1 MVADT
6 TAAPSTAEPVPALV
20 PDPVPDP
27 VPVPEPTVGGR
38 PKRGSAAWVAMY
50 HSVSDCPDD
59 PYNVTVTPARL
70 ERQLAWM
77 AARGLRGV
85 SVRELLAAR
94 ARGTE
99 RGLVGL
105 TFDDG
110 YTDFVTAALPRLRRR
125 GFTATV
131 FVLPGL
137 LGGENTWEPIGPRK
151 PLLDV
156 AGIRCAVA
164 AGMEVASHGLTHV
177 DLTKATDDVLRSEV
191 DDSRHRLA
199 AVIGDDVEGFCYPYG
214 YLDERAA
221 EAVRRAG
228 YRYACAISPG
238 PSGCGDFALPRIHIG
253 KADTAVR
260 LELKRRLARFYGRAL
275 EAA

>member
-6 TAAPSTAEPVPALV
+6 SAAPSTAEPDPRPAAA
-20 PDPVPDP
+20 
-27 VPVPEPTVGGR
+27 GR
-38 PKRGSAAWVAMY
+38 PKRRSPAWVAMY

-70 ERQLAWM
+70 DRQLAWL

-94 ARGTE
+94 ARGAE

-110 YTDFVTAALPRLRRR
+110 YADFVTTALPVLRRR

-137 LGGENTWEPIGPRK
+137 LGGENTWEPTGPRK
-151 PLLDV
+151 PLLD
-156 AGIRCAVA
+156 ADGIRRAVA
-164 AGMEVASHGLTHV
+164 AGMEVASHGLTHL
-177 DLTKATDDVLRSEV
+177 DLTRVTDQVLHTEV

-199 AVIGDDVEGFCYPYG
+199 GITGGDVEGFCYPYG
-214 YLDERAA
+214 RLDERAA
-221 EAVRRAG
+221 DAVRRAG
-228 YRYACAISPG
+228 YRYACAIGSG
-238 PSGCGDFALPRIHIG
+238 PVGAGDFALPRIHLG
-253 KADTAVR
+253 RADTSVR
-260 LELKRRLARFYGRAL
+260 LELKRRLARVRGRAV
-275 EAA
+275 EAV

>member
-6 TAAPSTAEPVPALV
+6 SIAPRTAEPRPGTA
-20 PDPVPDP
+20 
-27 VPVPEPTVGGR
+27 TGGR
-38 PKRGSAAWVAMY
+38 PKRRTAAWVAMY

-77 AARGLRGV
+77 AGRGLRGV

-110 YTDFVTAALPRLRRR
+110 YTDFVTTALPILRRR

-137 LGGENTWEPIGPRK
+137 LGGENAWEPSGPRK
-151 PLLDV
+151 PLLD
-156 AGIRCAVA
+156 ADGIRRALA

-177 DLTKATDDVLRSEV
+177 DLTKATDQVLQTEV

-199 AVIGDDVEGFCYPYG
+199 AITGGDIEGFCYPYG
-214 YLDERAA
+214 FVDERAA
-221 EAVRRAG
+221 DAVRRAG

-238 PSGCGDFALPRIHIG
+238 PAGCGDFALPRIHIG
-253 KADTAVR
+253 QADTAVR
-260 LELKRRLARFYGRAL
+260 LELKRRLARVHGRAL
-275 EAA
+275 ETV

>member
-1 MVADT
+1 
-6 TAAPSTAEPVPALV
+6 
-20 PDPVPDP
+20 
-27 VPVPEPTVGGR
+27 
-38 PKRGSAAWVAMY
+38 MY

-77 AARGLRGV
+77 AGRGLRGV

-94 ARGTE
+94 GRGAE

-110 YTDFVTAALPRLRRR
+110 YADFVTTALPMLRRR

-137 LGGENTWEPIGPRK
+137 LGGENTWEPAGPRK

-156 AGIRCAVA
+156 DGIRGVAA
-164 AGMEVASHGLTHV
+164 AGMEIASHGLTHL
-177 DLTKATDDVLRSEV
+177 DLTEVTDQVLHSEV
-191 DDSRHRLA
+191 GDSRDRLA
-199 AVIGDDVEGFCYPYG
+199 AITGADVDGFCYPYG
-214 YLDERAA
+214 ILDERAA
-221 EAVRRAG
+221 DAVRRAG
-228 YRYACAISPG
+228 YRYACSISPG
-238 PSGCGDFALPRIHIG
+238 PAGSGDFALPRIHVG
-253 KADTAVR
+253 QADTSVR
-260 LELKRRLARFYGRAL
+260 LELKRRLARIYGRAL